1 MVDVFRAS
9 DQVGPVV
16 DQAIAHGATVIWMQL
31 GVVNHRGPAALLGGA
46 EADSVTIQ
54 GSTAL
59 HCLCEMDLDS
69 FVVEAIQTLIDSGA
83 DLYLKNRAGDTILD
97 ILSNKWVKNQIKS
110 HHLHSATSITEFVVS
125 RIPAHQ
131 FLVCRNGLRPLSIAI
146 RTRSESLVNLLLNR
160 GQNVD
165 QRDSDELGHTPLEL
179 ACIYGCSITTFKAL
193 ISASKN
199 LSSVYKS
206 GKVSCC
212 WNLVHFAASN
222 GRDSFLDILL
232 ETEPKWDLE
241 ARASDGRT
249 ALLLALG
256 NGHPPTVDL
265 LLEQGA
271 DPMTKDNQGW
281 NALHVATAFGRDNV
295 LRLLLAK
302 QFDWDLEARASDGRT
317 SMLLA
322 IRHGYL
328 TTINLL
334 LEQGADPTVKNNQG
348 WNAIHI
354 AARFGQDNVLRLLF
368 TKRFDWELEARA
380 SNGVTALLLAVRNG
394 YPLTIDLLLE
404 QGADPM
410 TKDNQGWNA
419 LHVATAFGRDNV
431 LRLLLAK
438 QFDWDL
444 EARAFDG
451 KTVLLLAVGN
461 GHLTI
466 IDLLLEQGADPTAKD
481 NQGCNAIHRAAGYGR
496 DTVLE
501 FLLTKQS
508 ERSLETQTS
517 DGSTA
522 LLLAAKNS
530 HFGAVEL
537 LLKKGAKLKGAQE
550 PGLTVLHRA
559 AEGGHE
565 TVVKLLLDMGF
576 DIDTQTET
584 KCTALHMAAEAGH
597 EAVVQVLLDSG
608 AIADIKTD
616 SGWTALHGA
625 AGYGH
630 VAVVRL
636 LLENGVD
643 ITAKENDGGTA
654 LHSAAACGHEDVV
667 QLLLEK
673 GVDPSVK
680 NDYGWTALHSA
691 AACGREKVVRLL
703 LKEQAEIE
711 TKDRVGRT
719 ALSLAT
725 ECGHEA
731 VVLLLAEQNI
741 SN

>member
-1 MVDVFRAS
+1 
-9 DQVGPVV
+9 
-16 DQAIAHGATVIWMQL
+16 
-31 GVVNHRGPAALLGGA
+31 
-46 EADSVTIQ
+46 
-54 GSTAL
+54 
-59 HCLCEMDLDS
+59 
-69 FVVEAIQTLIDSGA
+69 
-83 DLYLKNRAGDTILD
+83 
-97 ILSNKWVKNQIKS
+97 
-110 HHLHSATSITEFVVS
+110 
-125 RIPAHQ
+125 
-131 FLVCRNGLRPLSIAI
+131 
-146 RTRSESLVNLLLNR
+146 
-160 GQNVD
+160 
-165 QRDSDELGHTPLEL
+165 
-179 ACIYGCSITTFKAL
+179 
-193 ISASKN
+193 
-199 LSSVYKS
+199 
-206 GKVSCC
+206 
-212 WNLVHFAASN
+212 VHFAASN

-241 ARASDGRT
+241 ARASDGKT
-249 ALLLALG
+249 ALLLAIG
-256 NGHPPTVDL
+256 KGHPPTVDL

-271 DPMTKDNQGW
+271 NPTAKDNQGW
-281 NALHVATAFGRDNV
+281 NALHIAARFGQDNILRLLLTKQFDWAQSSDGVIALLLAVRNGHTSTIDLLLEQGANPTAKDNHGWNAIHIAATFGQDNILRLLLAKQFNWDLEARAPDNRTALLLAVGYGYLTMIDLLLEQGADPIAKDNHGWNAIHVAARFGRDNI

-302 QFDWDLEARASDGRT
+302 QFDWDLEAR
-317 SMLLA
+317 
-322 IRHGYL
+322 I
-328 TTINLL
+328 
-334 LEQGADPTVKNNQG
+334 
-348 WNAIHI
+348 
-354 AARFGQDNVLRLLF
+354 
-368 TKRFDWELEARA
+368 
-380 SNGVTALLLAVRNG
+380 SNGRTALLLAVRNG
-394 YPLTIDLLLE
+394 HLTTIDLLLE
-404 QGADPM
+404 QGADP
-410 TKDNQGWNA
+410 TAKDNQGWNA
-419 LHVATAFGRDNV
+419 IHIAANFGQDNV
-431 LRLLLAK
+431 LRPLLAK

-444 EARAFDG
+444 EARASNG
-451 KTVLLLAVGN
+451 RTALLLAVGN

-481 NQGCNAIHRAAGYGR
+481 NQGWNAIHRAAGYGR
-496 DTVLE
+496 DSIIQKLLARSKCDLE
-501 FLLTKQS
+501 A
-508 ERSLETQTS
+508 RTS
-517 DGSTA
+517 DGLTA
-522 LLLAAKNS
+522 LLLAAKNG

-550 PGLTVLHRA
+550 PGLTVLHSA

-625 AGYGH
+625 AGCGH

-711 TKDRVGRT
+711 TKDKVGRT

-731 VVLLLAEQNI
+731 VVLLLVEQNI